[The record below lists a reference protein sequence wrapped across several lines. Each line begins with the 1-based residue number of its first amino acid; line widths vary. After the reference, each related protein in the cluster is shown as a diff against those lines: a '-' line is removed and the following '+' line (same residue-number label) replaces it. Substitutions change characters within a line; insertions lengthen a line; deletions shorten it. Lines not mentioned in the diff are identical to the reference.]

1 MVIRVIKHIVVL
13 ILIPSFLYAL
23 AAFPGAEGMG
33 ASSVGGR
40 GGTGGL
46 ATLSNLQ
53 NATAGSDPSWI
64 EGSGSSP
71 STPTIRNGGIR

>member
-1 MVIRVIKHIVVL
+1 MTQLTKSRILYSL
-13 ILIPSFLYAL
+13 ISILVAWCM
-23 AAFPGAEGMG
+23 AWTA
-33 ASSVGGR
+33 

-64 EGSGSSP
+64 TGDEDEP
-71 STPTIRNGGIR
+71 STPATTQSRSTYTISGGRMQ